1 MWFIRDPGRL
11 ERERAAIS
19 ALMAEAEWLQDV
31 DWRLTPEM
39 LLKLDFALVVGDQ
52 RFTLRMTYPK
62 FFPFTPP
69 EVAPVGHDHRLSAH
83 QYGDATGNLCLQ
95 HRPDNWLASI
105 TGADMIRSAH
115 ELLASENPAEG
126 LVTQVE
132 SEHRLTVGQ
141 EFRWKTSRLLVPSDI
156 GSLLEGLAMLA
167 GTKAEIRWTYHS
179 NSSLAF
185 IEKVALAD
193 GSDWKPHNFPKFGKI
208 YRGVMVRLSP
218 EEYRTV
224 VGDTEGKLATAVR
237 DQIADA
243 LSLSEYADKEFVL
256 VTDGGQVTLIWQFF
270 ADKAEMRFFEPLKID
285 SDGIDRLPSS
295 YETLASK
302 KVAIV
307 GCGSA
312 GSKIA
317 ASLARDGVG
326 FFLLVDD
333 DLYLRDNQV
342 RNDLDW
348 RNVGEHKVDGVS
360 RRIRAINPGAKV
372 ELSRVRITGQESAA
386 SAASVLERV
395 AACDLIVDATADPN
409 VFNLLAAVSIT
420 AKKSMVWL
428 EVFAGGIGGLV
439 ARHRHG
445 ADETP
450 QIMRNAYNNWCR
462 SQAVPWVGAA
472 GGDYAAQDVGRAAVL
487 VADDADVS
495 VIAAHAAR
503 MAVDVL
509 VDGSTFPHSMYVVSL
524 RAGWIF
530 EQPFEAHPI
539 DAEKTV
545 DQPAAEADPGE
556 REQGV
561 KFLVEELLA
570 KVEDEA
576 APS

>member
-11 ERERAAIS
+11 ERERAAVA

-31 DWRLTPEM
+31 DWGLTPEM
-39 LLKLDFALVVGDQ
+39 QLKLDFALAVGDQ

-69 EVAPVGHDHRLSAH
+69 EVAPIGHDRRLSAH

-95 HRPDNWLASI
+95 HRPDNWVASI

-115 ELLASENPAEG
+115 ELLASERPAEG
-126 LVTQVE
+126 QAIEVE
-132 SEHRLTVGQ
+132 SDHRLTVGQ

-156 GSLLEGLAMLA
+156 GSLLGGLALWTGA
-167 GTKAEIRWTYHS
+167 KAEIRWIYHS

-185 IEKVALAD
+185 IDKVALAD
-193 GSDWKPHNFPKFGKI
+193 GSDWKAHKFPKLGKV
-208 YRGVMVRLSP
+208 YRGIMVRVSP
-218 EEYRTV
+218 AEYRAIV
-224 VGDTEGKLATAVR
+224 DDSEGKLATGLR
-237 DQIADA
+237 DHAAEA
-243 LSLSEYADKEFVL
+243 LALTEYADKEFVL
-256 VTDGGQVTLIWQFF
+256 VTDGGQVTLIWQFL
-270 ADKAEMRFFEPLKID
+270 ANKPDMRFFEPLEID
-285 SDGIDRLPSS
+285 GDGIVRLPSS
-295 YETLASK
+295 YETLVGK

-326 FFLLVDD
+326 SFLLVDD

-342 RNDLDW
+342 RHDLDW
-348 RNVGEHKVDGVS
+348 RNLGEHKVDGVS
-360 RRIRAINPGAKV
+360 RRIRMIDPGAKV
-372 ELSRVRITGQESAA
+372 EVSRIRVSGQESAA

-395 AACDLIVDATADPN
+395 AACDLIVDATADAN
-409 VFNLLAAVSIT
+409 AFNLLASVSMT
-420 AKKSMVWL
+420 AKKPMVWL

-439 ARHRHG
+439 ARHLPG
-445 ADETP
+445 VDETP
-450 QIMRNAYNNWCR
+450 QVMRNAYNNWCR
-462 SQAVPWVGAA
+462 NQAVPWVGAA
-472 GGDYAAQDVGRAAVL
+472 QGDYAAQEVDGPVL

-503 MAVDVL
+503 MAVDAL
-509 VDGSTFPHSMYVVSL
+509 VAGEGFPHSMYVVSL

-530 EQPFEAHPI
+530 DQPFEAHPI
-539 DAEKTV
+539 DAEKTAEEPEAEV
-545 DQPAAEADPGE
+545 DQSE

-561 KFLVEELLA
+561 KFLLEEIFA
-570 KVEDEA
+570 KVEDETA
-576 APS
+576 AS